1 MKTLRVLGL
10 ALLMAAI
17 YQAAPALAKTTTWTG
32 AVSADWSEAG
42 NWDCGGCAGDPF
54 PEDGDTIN
62 FDSNSAANL
71 TMNNDLSLAGVNLV
85 LTDPAGKVF
94 INGNSFS
101 LSSAGVDMSASTG
114 DMQINAPLSLSAA
127 TTMAINSGS
136 SLELTNLS
144 GAGGIAQSG
153 GSLTLN
159 GANTYSGAT
168 SIGGSGSL
176 KLAVGATLASPS
188 ISVNSGVIEFTREN
202 QLTGKPSLHLAPNGV
217 YYSPDYQTVG
227 SLTGSG
233 TIRYS
238 CGYYIVV
245 DNDSDCEFIGDVE
258 AKPYC
263 GWFGTHEPNFIKQGS
278 GTLKTSVGQRIGG
291 TTANRHF
298 TVNQGRLRSRL
309 THFYASVHINSGAS
323 FHALWASQFWGDFNL
338 NAGSFWDL
346 YMLNSQI
353 SAPSDYIIC
362 YGEINLAGNLRI
374 SSGPSGEPAYKPGQE
389 IVFIQNETGNP
400 VNGAFAGLPEGAT
413 INIKGR
419 PFKISYVG
427 GDGNDVSLTAPAAP
441 GPSILSASTDTTGGY
456 IDVQFDMAMDTAKT
470 GWGQLKVEVD
480 SAHSGTASRVYQH
493 NTLLRL
499 FLDNPVSSGQ
509 VVTLGHVIEYSK
521 SPRDIGG
528 ALLAAFTDFPVTNNV
543 GGAPAGPPVL
553 ASAATDA
560 AGAIVEARFDKAM
573 ADPGGKH
580 GQFSVTSGGAANAC
594 IAAALKSGDNTVI
607 QLTLTNAVT
616 HGQAVTL
623 AYAAGDVQSADAQ
636 ALADFGPLAVTNR
649 VPGGGGGGDDGGDDD
664 SDGDGEQPA
673 PEEPQPP
680 QVNRGASAC
689 PGLYPD
695 KVMLNWGAA
704 VSQAKSYK
712 IYRADSPLGEKTLLG
727 QCNTTSYEDLTAEP
741 GRRYY
746 YWISQVIG
754 NKESALSSYI
764 VGWRYDKNPGRLGSF
779 SAPGQ
784 AELLWWGLNS
794 NELVIWRMSGAQLV
808 DTISWGPT
816 AMGPRDLLRTVADF
830 NGDGLSDLLWCDL
843 ASKDVKLWLLGPR
856 DGSQAT
862 ENLPSGV
869 ARLLS
874 LGKIEHDLFCVH
886 AGDFNGDGNID
897 LLWRDMASGLL
908 TLWLLDD
915 EKVVERLP
923 IALRFEP
930 GDPALDSGPQANG
943 SLDWE
948 IQGLGDFNH
957 DAKADIL
964 WRNPNNGSLLIW
976 HMDGA
981 EARTG
986 KALSDS
992 AWQGWLIKGLGDFNA
1007 SLDLDLL
1014 WRNQQDGQLRIWLME
1029 RGGLKE
1035 SAATSGAEPLADWRL
1050 KGLGNL
1056 DGDGKSDLLWLDRQ
1070 TGAVHVWLMDGLNV
1084 TGQAS
1089 PGLAPE

>member
-1 MKTLRVLGL
+1 MRTLRVLGL
-10 ALLMAAI
+10 ALLLAAVF
-17 YQAAPALAKTTTWTG
+17 QAGAAMAKTTTWTG

-54 PEDGDTIN
+54 PENGDTIS
-62 FDSNSAANL
+62 FDSNSADNL
-71 TMNNDLSLAGVNLV
+71 TMTNDLSLTGVNLV

-94 INGNSFS
+94 INGNSLG
-101 LSSAGVDMSASTG
+101 LSSAGVNMSASTR
-114 DMQINAPLSLSAA
+114 DMRINAPLSLSAA
-127 TTMAINSGS
+127 TAMAINSS
-136 SLELTNLS
+136 NSLELTTVS
-144 GAGGIAQSG
+144 RAGGIAQSG
-153 GSLTLN
+153 GHLILS

-168 SIGGSGSL
+168 SIGTSGTL
-176 KLAVGATLASPS
+176 KLAVGATLASPA
-188 ISVNSGVIEFTREN
+188 ISVNSGVIEFSSKD

-278 GTLKTSVGQRIGG
+278 GTLITSVGQRIGG
-291 TTANRHF
+291 TAAKRHF

-323 FHALWASQFWGDFNL
+323 FHALWASTFWGDFNL

-353 SAPSDYIIC
+353 SAPSDVIDC
-362 YGEINLAGNLRI
+362 YGEINLAGSLRI
-374 SSGPSGEPAYKPGQE
+374 NENEPAYKPGQE
-389 IVFIQNETGNP
+389 IVFIYNATGNP
-400 VNGAFAGLPEGAT
+400 VNGTFAGLPEGAT

-419 PFKISYVG
+419 PYRISYVG

-441 GPSILSASTDTTGGY
+441 GPSIISASTGTTGSY
-456 IDVQFDMAMDTAKT
+456 VDVRFDMAMDTAKT
-470 GWGQLKVEVD
+470 GWGQLRVEAD
-480 SAHSGTASRVYQH
+480 SAHSGTASRAYQH

-499 FLDNPVSSGQ
+499 FLENPVGSGQ
-509 VVTLGHVIEYSK
+509 VVTLGHEINYRK
-521 SPRDIGG
+521 SPRDTGG

-553 ASAATDA
+553 AAAATDA
-560 AGAIVEARFDKAM
+560 AGAIIEARFGKAM
-573 ADPGGKH
+573 ADPNGKH
-580 GQFSVTSGGAANAC
+580 GQFSVTNGGAANPC
-594 IAAALKSGDNTVI
+594 TAAALKPGDNTVI
-607 QLTLTNAVT
+607 QLTLTNAIA

-636 ALADFGPLAVTNR
+636 ALAGFGPVAVSNN
-649 VPGGGGGGDDGGDDD
+649 VGGGGGDGDDGGDDD
-664 SDGDGEQPA
+664 SDGDNEQPA
-673 PEEPQPP
+673 PEKPKPP
-680 QVNRGASAC
+680 QVKQGASVC

-704 VSQAKSYK
+704 ISQAKSYK

-727 QCNTTSYEDLTAEP
+727 QCKTTSYEDLIAEP

-779 SAPGQ
+779 SGSGQ
-784 AELLWWGLNS
+784 AELLWWGVET
-794 NELVIWRMSGAQLV
+794 NELVIWRMSGAQLA
-808 DTISWGPT
+808 DTISWGPIV
-816 AMGPRDLLRTVADF
+816 MGQRELLRAVADF
-830 NGDGLSDLLWCDL
+830 NGDGQSDLLWCDL
-843 ASKDVKLWLLGPR
+843 ESKEVKLWLLGPCG
-856 DGSQAT
+856 GSET
-862 ENLPSGV
+862 NDNLPSGV
-869 ARLLS
+869 ARQLS

-886 AGDFNGDGNID
+886 TGDFNGDGKTD

-908 TLWLLDD
+908 TIWHIDG
-915 EKVVERLP
+915 EKVIERLP
-923 IALRFEP
+923 ITLRFEP
-930 GDPALDSGPQANG
+930 GDPSLENGPQASG
-943 SLDWE
+943 SLEWE
-948 IQGLGDFNH
+948 LQGLGDFNH

-964 WRNPNNGSLLIW
+964 WRNPNNGRLMIW

-981 EARTG
+981 EALSG
-986 KALSDS
+986 KALNDP
-992 AWQGWLIKGLGDFNA
+992 AWQGWRIKGLGDFNA

-1035 SAATSGAEPLADWRL
+1035 NAVPIGGEPLPDWRL
-1050 KGLGNL
+1050 KGLGDL
-1056 DGDGKSDLLWLDRQ
+1056 DGDCMTDLLWLDRA
-1070 TGAVHVWLMDGLNV
+1070 TGAVHIWLMDGLNV
-1084 TGQAS
+1084 TCPAS
-1089 PGLAPE
+1089 PGIAPDYQ